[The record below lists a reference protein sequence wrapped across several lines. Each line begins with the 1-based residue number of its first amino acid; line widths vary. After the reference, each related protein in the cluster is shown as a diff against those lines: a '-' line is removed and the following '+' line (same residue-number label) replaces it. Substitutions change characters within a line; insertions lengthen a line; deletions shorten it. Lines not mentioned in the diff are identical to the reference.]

1 MQVTQV
7 TVNAGRTLQHPCETY
22 ANIRPEVALT
32 ASLEP
37 GDDPIECT
45 RKLQRQAEQLVEE
58 HSIVLKSSLLERNI
72 AQREVEE
79 IGRLTQS
86 LSSGQE
92 RLEVLKGN
100 AARRAQ
106 GNGLLFD
113 NDPVSAQ
120 ESSL

>member
-1 MQVTQV
+1 MQVTQI

-32 ASLEP
+32 ASLEA

-58 HSIVLKSSLLERNI
+58 HAMVLRASIQERAV
-72 AQREVEE
+72 AQAEVSE
-79 IGRLTQS
+79 IGRLSQS

-92 RLEVLKGN
+92 RLEELKGN
-100 AARRAQ
+100 AARRSASP
-106 GNGLLFD
+106 GLLFD
-113 NDPVSAQ
+113 NDPFNS
-120 ESSL
+120 